1 MIITHCDVTFIVQ
14 LLLFSDAHAYEDE
27 VRSFLQAADDLRS
40 SLQQQ
45 RPRVQQ
51 RLGSRHNAPV
61 NHSDPRRQDTFAPF
75 HDSHNHY
82 DSCAP
87 NYDSR
92 GHSGHPGLQQPL
104 HSAPVTA
111 YDDVM
116 QQLPH
121 SMQQQPMMQ
130 SGQQH
135 MVPQAPQHGGM
146 QPTGMM
152 TSQSLPQNMMTSQ
165 PQFNPAAQATP
176 ASGLLPQSG
185 YAVGPQAAHSHLGN
199 QGQHHQLPFGSQ
211 VQQQQLPLGSQRQQN
226 QQFGN
231 QGQPGHSAQQLQ
243 ADEPGVIHGM
253 MGPDGQLY
261 LPEGHGR
268 SRRHVL
274 FFVTF
279 RG

>member
-1 MIITHCDVTFIVQ
+1 M
-14 LLLFSDAHAYEDE
+14 
-27 VRSFLQAADDLRS
+27 RSFLQAADDLRS

-51 RLGSRHNAPV
+51 RLDSRHNAPV
-61 NHSDPRRQDTFAPF
+61 SYSDPRRRDGSGPF
-75 HDSHNHY
+75 QDSHNHY
-82 DSCAP
+82 DSRAP

-92 GHSGHPGLQQPL
+92 SHSGHPGLQQPL

-185 YAVGPQAAHSHLGN
+185 YAVGPQAAHNQLGS
-199 QGQHHQLPFGSQ
+199 QGQQQLPFGSQ
-211 VQQQQLPLGSQRQQN
+211 GQQN
-226 QQFGN
+226 QQFGS
-231 QGQPGHSAQQLQ
+231 QGQQPGHSAQQLQ

-261 LPEGHGR
+261 LPEGHGT
-268 SRRHVL
+268 SRGDYVL
-274 FFVTF
+274 LFVTF